1 MSVRDDENVKL
12 KFDPERALRVAAHFK
27 HMLFL
32 DRDAHSKIEILERI
46 VDIMI
51 QQYPHDFTWSQ
62 SFEPEWFKLIM
73 KVGFL
78 PIASQYG
85 KLVST
90 FTFLTFF
97 FSHEKKIHSHFFQYV
112 CPSYIN
118 IDVS

>member
-1 MSVRDDENVKL
+1 MSVRDDEDVKL
-12 KFDPERALRVAAHFK
+12 KFDPERALRAAAHFK

-51 QQYPHDFTWSQ
+51 QQYPYDFTWSQ
-62 SFEPEWFKLIM
+62 SFEPEWFKQIM

-97 FSHEKKIHSHFFQYV
+97 FSREKIHTHFFQYV